1 MGVSMAGSAN
11 TALDEIIATVLEA
24 QLEDVDAETVQN
36 AKDRVLDTVGCL
48 IGGAADPSNPEL
60 VKLVKDYG
68 GRPQATILMYGGKV
82 PAGNAAMVNCILC
95 RSFDYE
101 PVSPVVSEKI
111 RLKVFL
117 TKKAVTAVMRRG
129 SLRLQLVAV
138 LQVKTR
144 CRAVLLP
151 MTTCFPSPPA

>member
-1 MGVSMAGSAN
+1 MALPVSPAAVEMWGPV
-11 TALDEIIATVLEA
+11 VLRA
-24 QLEDVDAETVQN
+24 PPGTTVQP
-36 AKDRVLDTVGCL
+36 AVRVSAWQVPVVM
-48 IGGAADPSNPEL
+48 AEL
-60 VKLVKDYG
+60 AEQAGPVVVLV
-68 GRPQATILMYGGKV
+68 RQAV
-82 PAGNAAMVNCILC
+82 A
-95 RSFDYE
+95 E

-129 SLRLQLVAV
+129 ALRLQLVAV